1 MTSVGV
7 VRIAVVVNASSRRGS
22 GRIAE
27 LARRWLPNANILL
40 SHTLDELDAFARE
53 LVARPPDLVLA
64 AGGDGTAI
72 GVFNAIRRAERELYP
87 ARAQKGKRR
96 PLGPVLAAL
105 KLGTGNAWARGL
117 GAPDTPEALELI
129 ADLDRSG
136 ERPPIKR
143 FDLIEVEGKLAHFT
157 GTGWDAEIIS
167 DFHAQ
172 KNAPSFLSDARKRG
186 LAGYLNGMFGRTIPR
201 NMRTEQARVR
211 ITNLG
216 GEAMTVDADGR
227 PVRVGAGAGEVLFE
241 GTSGVC
247 ALGTSPQWGY
257 GFVAFPF
264 AGLVEGRFNLRN
276 YSGNALQA
284 LSKAPWLWA
293 GKHPIP
299 RMDCWLLDKVRLEF
313 SRKMPFQLGGDLL
326 GDRDSVDFSVADEYV
341 HLVHWSALKNGVRLL
356 AAAKRPAEQVAPL
369 GAGVALA

>member
-1 MTSVGV
+1 

-22 GRIAE
+22 GRVAE
-27 LARRWLPNANILL
+27 LARRWLPNATILL

-72 GVFNAIRRAERELYP
+72 GIVNAVRRAERVLYP
-87 ARAQKGKRR
+87 ARVAGRGRR
-96 PLGPVLAAL
+96 PLGPVIAAL

-117 GAPDTPEALELI
+117 GAPDTPLALELI
-129 ADLDRSG
+129 AELDRNG

-143 FDLIEVEGKLAHFT
+143 FDLVEVEGKLAHFT

-172 KNAPSFLSDARKRG
+172 KSAPSFLSDARKRG
-186 LAGYLNGMFGRTIPR
+186 LAGYLNGMFMRTIPR
-201 NMRTEQARVR
+201 NIKQGQPEVR

-216 GEAMTVDADGR
+216 SDAMTVSKDKL
-227 PVRVGAGAGEVLFE
+227 PVSLRSSAEGGAPAGTVLYE
-241 GTSGVC
+241 GPSGVC
-247 ALGTSPQWGY
+247 GIGTSPQWGY

-276 YSGNALQA
+276 YGGGPIEAL
-284 LSKAPWLWA
+284 LHSPWLWA
-293 GKHPIP
+293 GSHPVTK
-299 RMDCWLLDKVRLEF
+299 MDCWLLDKVRLEF
-313 SRKMPFQLGGDLL
+313 SRKVPFQLGGDLL
-326 GDRDSVDFSVADEYV
+326 GDRDTVDYSIADEYV
-341 HLVHWSALKNGVRLL
+341 HLVHWSALRDGVRLL
-356 AAAKRPAEQVAPL
+356 APSKPRSSRFQGEP
-369 GAGVALA
+369 ALA

>member
-1 MTSVGV
+1 M
-7 VRIAVVVNASSRRGS
+7 RIAVVVNASSRRGS

-27 LARRWLPNANILL
+27 LARRWLPDATILL

-53 LVARPPDLVLA
+53 LVARPPDLILA

-72 GVFNAIRRAERELYP
+72 GVFNAIRRAERVLYP
-87 ARAQKGKRR
+87 SRHVPGRKR

-117 GAPDTPEALELI
+117 GAPETARALELV
-129 ADLDRSG
+129 AELQRTG

-143 FDLIEVEGKLAHFT
+143 FDLVEVEGQLAHFT

-172 KNAPSFLSDARKRG
+172 KSTPSFLSDARKRG
-186 LAGYLNGMFGRTIPR
+186 LAGYLNGMFTRTVPR
-201 NMRTEQARVR
+201 NIKLGPAHVR
-211 ITNLG
+211 ITNIG
-216 GEAMTVDADGR
+216 SDAMTVSPEGL
-227 PVRVGAGAGEVLFE
+227 PVHLGAPAGHVLYE
-241 GTSGVC
+241 GPSSVC
-247 ALGTSPQWGY
+247 GIGTSPQWGY

-276 YSGNALQA
+276 YGGNAIEA
-284 LSKAPWLWA
+284 LMRSPWLWA
-293 GKHPIP
+293 GKHPLTK
-299 RMDCWLLDKVRLEF
+299 MDCWLLDGVRLEF
-313 SRKMPFQLGGDLL
+313 NRKVPFQLGGDLL
-326 GDRDSVDFSVADEYV
+326 GDRDTVEYRIADEYV

-356 AAAKRPAEQVAPL
+356 APTPARPYQ
-369 GAGVALA
+369 GVAAIA